1 MIIIRW
7 GRTMAEIERT
17 EKQKML
23 AGQPYQAWDDE
34 LFAERMRAKSIC
46 HQFNLADPTQLEV
59 RMAYLR
65 SLLDIQACAHIE
77 PNFFCDYGYNI
88 RIGKQFYANHN
99 LTILDVCLVS
109 IGDNVMFGPH
119 VMISTATH
127 PIDPITRQTT
137 GYGAP
142 IQIGNNVWLGGNVSV
157 LPGVTI
163 GDNCV
168 IGAGSVVNKSIP
180 ANCVAAG
187 NPCKVI
193 KPINV
198 E

>member
-1 MIIIRW
+1 
-7 GRTMAEIERT
+7 
-17 EKQKML
+17 ML
-23 AGQPYQAWDDE
+23 AGQPYKAWDDA
-34 LFAERMRAKSIC
+34 LLAERMRAKSIC
-46 HQFNLADPTQLEV
+46 HQFNQADPTLLDT
-59 RMAYLR
+59 RMTHLR
-65 SLLDIQACAHIE
+65 GLLDIPACAHIE

-88 RIGKQFYANHN
+88 HIGKQFYANHN
-99 LTILDVCLVS
+99 LTILDVCSVL

-127 PIDPITRQTT
+127 PIDPIARQTIE
-137 GYGAP
+137 YGAP

-180 ANCVAAG
+180 SNCVAAG

-193 KPINV
+193 KPIDVDYHRNVNV